1 MKYLTACLLLLFV
14 LTVHSEEMPIV
25 KMKTNLGTI
34 VLELNPSASPKT
46 VNNFLRYALDGFY
59 EGTIFHRV
67 IKYFI
72 IQGGGY
78 TQDHKKK
85 PPTYAPI
92 PNESNNGLKN
102 LRGTIAM
109 ARNAQE
115 HDSAT
120 SQFFINVKDNPSLD
134 YGGSIYS
141 DWGYAVFGR
150 VIEGMDVVNKIRK
163 LQTGPSG
170 PFRKYVPRTPVIIE
184 KVVVENAP
192 PLIYDAPVSA
202 EPTAEEEESYSTVLK
217 KSQEAASLP
226 AKSELQ
232 AETQAET
239 SLAESETQAKI
250 SLAKPEIQSKTLLV
264 EPETQVETPLA
275 EPEIQ
280 AKIQSETLLVEPETQ
295 VKTPLAEPNLPE
307 PENRAETS
315 LLEPEF
321 QAKASLQ
328 KNPEKV
334 VLQTPISSSPKRFLL
349 APDPPSVSDKQEPLA
364 D

>member
-1 MKYLTACLLLLFV
+1 MKYLTACLLLLVV

-25 KMKTNLGTI
+25 RMKTNLGTI

-78 TQDHKKK
+78 TEDHKKK

-120 SQFFINVKDNPSLD
+120 SQFFINAKDNPSLD
-134 YGGSIYS
+134 YEGSIYS

-150 VIEGMDVVNKIRK
+150 VIEGMDIVNKIRK
-163 LQTGPSG
+163 IKTGPSA
-170 PFRKYVPRTPVIIE
+170 PFKNFVPKSPVIIE
-184 KVVVENAP
+184 KVFVQNAP
-192 PLIYDAPVSA
+192 SLIYDAPPVSA
-202 EPTAEEEESYSTVLK
+202 EPTAEEEESYSTALK
-217 KSQEAASLP
+217 KFQGKASLTES
-226 AKSELQ
+226 AESKFQ
-232 AETQAET
+232 VETQAET
-239 SLAESETQAKI
+239 SLTKPELQVETPLAETQ
-250 SLAKPEIQSKTLLV
+250 PETLLV

-275 EPEIQ
+275 ESEI
-280 AKIQSETLLVEPETQ
+280 
-295 VKTPLAEPNLPE
+295 
-307 PENRAETS
+307 RAETS
-315 LLEPEF
+315 LAEPEP
-321 QAKASLQ
+321 QAKVSLQ
-328 KNPEKV
+328 KKPEKV
-334 VLQTPISSSPKRFLL
+334 VVQTPISSLPEIFLL
-349 APDPPSVSDKQEPLA
+349 APDPPSASDKQEPLA